1 MKDEL
6 HLHKALKYAADMQQL
21 EKQGYRMININDIIG
36 NLEDKAL
43 EHEIAGYQFGTDEL
57 YDRAKEEYFKCD
69 GVNEAIKIIKVG
81 VEHG

>member
-6 HLHKALKYAADMQQL
+6 HLHKALKYAADMQRL
-21 EKQGYRMININDIIG
+21 EKQGYRMVNIDNIVDK
-36 NLEDKAL
+36 LEDKAL
-43 EHEIAGYQFGTDEL
+43 EHEQRGHQFGTDKC

-81 VEHG
+81 VEHD